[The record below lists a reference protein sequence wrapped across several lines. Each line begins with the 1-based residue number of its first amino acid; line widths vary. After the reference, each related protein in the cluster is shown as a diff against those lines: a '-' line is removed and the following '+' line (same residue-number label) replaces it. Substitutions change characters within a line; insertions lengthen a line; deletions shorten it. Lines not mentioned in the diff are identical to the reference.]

1 MKRDSRLSFDQD
13 PGLLAGFGLELLR
26 LLFDRGEQRG
36 PVRAE
41 RARSNALQA
50 FGEGVGIDPGVSY
63 RGDALLRR
71 RVIGSR
77 RSSRVPWSAKA
88 SSVFSGTVSMVLGQL
103 AAQIVGVGKIWVLG
117 LGGCPPQPLRTRAG
131 FASACQRLSDSSC
144 KWQE

>member
-1 MKRDSRLSFDQD
+1 MATTASRKSRVKRDSRLSFHQD

-36 PVRAE
+36 PVRAG

-71 RVIGSR
+71 RVIG
-77 RSSRVPWSAKA
+77 VEAVIQGP
-88 SSVFSGTVSMVLGQL
+88 MVGE
-103 AAQIVGVGKIWVLG
+103 GE
-117 LGGCPPQPLRTRAG
+117 
-131 FASACQRLSDSSC
+131 QRLFRDGVDGAGGS
-144 KWQE
+144 